1 MTADHA
7 EWVTLAILGRTRGI
21 RGEITA
27 IPLSG
32 KPERFQSLHS
42 VFLQSGSG
50 APRPAELES
59 AWFHDRTLILKFR
72 GIDSISDAEALSGAE
87 LRVPA
92 KDRAPLEEG
101 EFYQSDL
108 IGCEVVDRSGRL
120 IGHVQAWHDAGGSG
134 ILELEHELLIP
145 FARNICIDIDTTARR
160 ITVELP
166 PGLEDLNRP

>member
-1 MTADHA
+1 MSAGG
-7 EWVTLAILGRTRGI
+7 EWVTLAVLGRTRGN
-21 RGEITA
+21 RGEVTA

-32 KPERFQSLHS
+32 KPERFQELRE
-42 VFLQSGSG
+42 VYLQAGSG
-50 APRPAELES
+50 EPQPAELES

-72 GIDSISDAEALSGAE
+72 GVDTISDAASLSGAE

-92 KDRAPLEEG
+92 SQRAALDAG

-108 IGCEVVDRSGRL
+108 IGCEVVDRTGRL
-120 IGHVQAWHDAGGSG
+120 VGKVREWQDAGGAG
-134 ILELEHELLIP
+134 VLELDNGLLIP
-145 FARNICIDIDTTARR
+145 FARNICIGIDPAAGR